1 MSNSSNQDFH
11 TLSKSRKRLWLMIL
25 SRGGIAVGAFLLLL
39 IVGGVWRLRDFIQKE
54 LAPLAEESL
63 TTTLNRPV
71 RLGQVKEFSLTGIR
85 FDASAIPAT
94 PTDSDQATIEAVDV
108 GFDPWQLV
116 VNRNLKLDVTLIN
129 PEVYIQQDSQERWIT
144 TTIAPPGKEGL
155 IKTDLDKLRFRNAKL
170 VLVGQER
177 VGNRRS
183 RRNRRQG
190 AGSRGQG
197 AGSREQGRNINLPTV
212 SSSQSPQSPPNPQ
225 SPRRKRR
232 PPVPVVFSG
241 LNGTAQ
247 LVENNKL
254 IKFDLA
260 GKAESGGNIYLQ
272 GDIRAQ
278 ATLEGKL
285 KLKAQDLLAADIT
298 RLINLPLGLQA
309 GRVNGDLQIQ
319 LIPEQETLL
328 YGSASVQG
336 VTLAIPNIPQLLSN
350 SQGNLKFQGLAIELD
365 NVVSNYG
372 KIPVMATGVIDRE
385 KGFKLVGRVNAVSVS
400 NALETLDVKSP
411 LPVSGIVKADLQ
423 ILGDISEP
431 VLSGTVTNI
440 KTAQIDKVDFK
451 KISSKFELSTRD
463 SLITLKDIQGETT
476 LGGDITGGG
485 TIQLGTAP
493 QLNINFTAKNVPG
506 DAIAKLYDL
515 KTNLSIGTV
524 SATANLSGATNNV
537 QTLVKWQAPQA
548 TYAATGETIINPD
561 RTVSFRDVAVNIN
574 GNVVRGYGNYNSQS
588 WQAVAEASGVK
599 LAPFL
604 NKEQLENIS
613 LGNAEFNG
621 RLLISGTSAPFKLT
635 NIRPEGAGVDIAGGR
650 IAISRLQLQDQNFI
664 AELIAQ
670 NVRLGQILKQ
680 SPPVLNNPLT
690 AKFTIAGNT
699 ENFNLKTIGGVG
711 EGSLAVGNGTITA
724 KNIQVSNGRYKAQV
738 QAQNVP
744 LQKLAAVPP
753 ELQGTLAGQLNV
765 AGSVES
771 FQPQTIQAVGQGQLN
786 LAGGKVTA
794 KNIQVTNGNYQA
806 LVAGSGVQLNR
817 LNKQLQG
824 QLAGELQV
832 TGILG
837 SAKLADVRAAG
848 SMQFSKGIGA
858 INSPLNAAFAW
869 NGQQLTIPQ
878 ARTPNLNASGYI
890 LANGKEPGIP
900 EITQL
905 NLNVQ
910 AQNFD
915 LQQLPFKLPNAVD
928 VSGKLDFKGQITGK
942 LNSPNVV
949 GALGLRNLKVQ
960 EFAFEPLLTGNI
972 NMVQG
977 GGLSLDI
984 AGQRDR
990 LAAKLNANNQPNAF
1004 LVQWQQA
1011 SATGQVK
1018 DDNWQVKVN
1027 NFPLKALNLTLPN
1040 NTFLGNSALAGLLTG
1055 DLQVNQKTYAAR
1067 GNIAIAQPQIG
1078 RIKGD
1083 AFSTQFSYNNDTA
1096 SLTSSKFTKGQSS
1109 YIFDAAVKQTTKG
1122 PQLQAKININ
1132 QGNIQDILTVAQVFE
1147 LQDLQRG
1154 LAAPTYGTS
1163 ADLQTN
1169 PQGLSNQPLFNQIQ
1183 RLSEINALVAAQEQ
1197 QRLDSNPIPDLT
1209 DFKGIFDGEIAI
1221 NTATANGLAVDF
1233 NLRGENFTWGRET
1246 EPNRFYSA
1254 EKVIAEGN
1262 FEKGV
1267 LRLQP
1272 LRIIISQQRLI
1283 AFTGNIGGE
1292 EQSGQLRVRNFPI
1305 QVLNNFVRLPV
1316 GITGNLNATAALAG
1330 SIANPQA
1337 RGELNVSEGTLNQK
1351 QVESATAS
1359 FSYANGRLNF
1369 GSLVSAA
1376 GPEPVNISGSIPY
1389 KLPFASVEP
1398 DNNQINLD
1406 IKVKDEGLALLNLF
1420 TDQIAFENGEGEI
1433 DLSIRGTRQQPL
1445 VKGIAALNNASF
1457 VAQALPGKLTNVS
1470 GKAEFDFDKVLVQN
1484 LQGQFSK
1491 GKVEAAGEIPIFNS
1505 QDIKID
1511 NPLTVNLDK
1520 LALNLKGLYQGG
1532 ASGNLQITGSVLQP
1546 AIGGNIELFDG
1557 QVLLAES
1564 KTATTSNSLA
1574 NSSNPTGNNQIKTDA
1589 DSGITRLNDLE
1600 IKLGKNIQ
1608 IASPPLFNFQ
1618 ASGDLNVSG
1627 FLNDPIPEGTIRL
1640 NKGGVNLFTTQ
1651 FNLTRGYKHTAT
1663 FRKSQPR
1670 DPDLDIKLL
1679 AKILDGIQT
1688 NDLSR
1693 QTASG
1698 LAALETVRVEA
1709 NVKGPASQLND
1720 SLELKSSP
1728 SRSETEIV
1736 ALLGGGFVD
1745 TQGRGDS
1752 TLGLIN
1758 IAGSALFGNFQNT
1771 FNQIGSAFGL
1781 SELRLFPTIISDRP
1795 EAGKSSSSLELALE
1809 AGVDIS
1815 TRISVSSIKIL
1826 TATDPFQWGINY
1838 RINDEFRVRAST
1850 NLTDDSRAVI
1860 EFERR
1865 F

>member
-11 TLSKSRKRLWLMIL
+11 TPSKSRKRLWLMIL

-54 LAPLAEESL
+54 LAPLAEKNL

-71 RLGQVKEFSLTGIR
+71 KLGQVKEFSLTGIR

-129 PEVYIQQDSQERWIT
+129 PEVYIQQDSQERWIS
-144 TTIAPPGKEGL
+144 TTIAPAGKEGL

-177 VGNRRS
+177 AGNRRS
-183 RRNRRQG
+183 RRNRGQR
-190 AGSRGQG
+190 AGSRAQG
-197 AGSREQGRNINLPTV
+197 GNINLPIIP
-212 SSSQSPQSPPNPQ
+212 SSQSPQSPPNPQ
-225 SPRRKRR
+225 SPIRKRR

-254 IKFDLA
+254 IKFELA

-272 GDIRAQ
+272 GDLRAQ

-285 KLKAQDLLAADIT
+285 KLKAEDLLAADIT
-298 RLINLPLGLQA
+298 RLINLPLRLQA

-319 LIPEQETLL
+319 LIPEQDTLL
-328 YGSASVQG
+328 YGSAVLQG
-336 VTLAIPNIPQLLSN
+336 VTLAIPSVPQLLSN
-350 SQGNLKFQGLAIELD
+350 SQGNLKFEGLAIKLD

-372 KIPVMATGVIDRE
+372 KIPVMATGVIDGK
-385 KGFKLVGRVNAVSVS
+385 KGFNLAGRVNAVSVS
-400 NALETLDVKSP
+400 NALETLDIQSP
-411 LPVSGIVKADLQ
+411 LPVSGIFKADLQ

-431 VLSGTVTNI
+431 MLLGTVTNI

-463 SLITLKDIQGETT
+463 SLITFQDIQGETT
-476 LGGDITGGG
+476 LGGDVTGGG

-515 KTNLSIGTV
+515 KTNLSVGTV

-548 TYAATGETIINPD
+548 TYAATGETIINSD

-588 WQAVAEASGVK
+588 WQGVAEASGVK

-613 LGNAEFNG
+613 LGDAKFNG
-621 RLLISGTSAPFKLT
+621 RLAISGTSAPFKLT

-680 SPPVLNNPLT
+680 SLPVLNNPL
-690 AKFTIAGNT
+690 AGKFTIAGNT

-711 EGSLAVGNGTITA
+711 EGSLKVGNGTITA

-744 LQKLAAVPP
+744 LQKLATIPP

-771 FQPQTIQAVGQGQLN
+771 FQLQTIQAAGQGQLN

-794 KNIQVTNGNYQA
+794 KNIQVANGNYQA

-824 QLAGELQV
+824 QFAGELQV
-832 TGILG
+832 AGILG
-837 SAKLADVRAAG
+837 SAKLADLRAAG
-848 SMQFSKGIGA
+848 SIQFSKGIGA

-878 ARTPNLNASGYI
+878 ARTQNLNASGYI

-915 LQQLPFKLPNAVD
+915 LQQLPFKFPNAVD
-928 VSGKLDFKGQITGK
+928 VAGKLDFKGQITGK

-949 GALGLRNLKVQ
+949 GVLDLRNLKVQ

-977 GGLSLDI
+977 GGLSLDV
-984 AGQRDR
+984 AGKRDR
-990 LAAKLNANNQPNAF
+990 LAAKLNANNQPSAF
-1004 LVQWQQA
+1004 LLQWQQA

-1027 NFPLKALNLTLPN
+1027 NFPLKVLNFTLPGN
-1040 NTFLGNSALAGLLTG
+1040 NIVGNGALAGLLTG

-1083 AFSTQFSYNNDTA
+1083 AFSTQFSYDNGTA
-1096 SLTSSKFTKGQSS
+1096 SLTSSKFTTGQSS
-1109 YIFDAAVKQTTKG
+1109 YILDATVKQTTKG

-1132 QGNIQDILTVAQVFE
+1132 QGNIQDILTVAQIFE

-1183 RLSEINALVAAQEQ
+1183 RLSEINALLAAQEQ
-1197 QRLDSNPIPDLT
+1197 KRLDSNPIPDLT

-1246 EPNRFYSA
+1246 EPNRFYRA
-1254 EKVIAEGN
+1254 EKVIAEGS

-1272 LRIIISQQRLI
+1272 LRIVISQKRLI

-1305 QVLNNFVRLPV
+1305 QVLNNFVKLPV

-1330 SIANPQA
+1330 NVANPQA

-1420 TDQIAFENGEGEI
+1420 TNQIAFENGEGEI

-1470 GKAEFDFDKVLVQN
+1470 GTAEFDFDKVLVQN

-1491 GKVEAAGEIPIFNS
+1491 GKVEAAGQIPIFNS

-1511 NPLTVNLDK
+1511 NPLTVNLEK
-1520 LALNLKGLYQGG
+1520 LALTLKGLYQGG

-1564 KTATTSNSLA
+1564 KTATTSNSVA
-1574 NSSNPTGNNQIKTDA
+1574 NSSNPTVNNQLKTQA
-1589 DSGITRLNDLE
+1589 DGITKLNNLE

-1618 ASGDLNVSG
+1618 ASGDLKVGG
-1627 FLNDPIPEGTIRL
+1627 FLNDPIPEGAIRL
-1640 NKGGVNLFTTQ
+1640 TKGGVNLFTTQ
-1651 FNLTRGYKHTAT
+1651 FNLARGYKHTAT

-1670 DPDLDIKLL
+1670 DPDLDIKLF
-1679 AKILDGIQT
+1679 AKILDGIQS

-1693 QTASG
+1693 QNSSG

-1709 NVKGPASQLND
+1709 TVKGPASQLND

-1758 IAGSALFGNFQNT
+1758 IAGSAVFNNFQGT
-1771 FNQIGSAFGL
+1771 FNQIGSVFGL
-1781 SELRLFPTIISDRP
+1781 SELRLFPTVISDRP
-1795 EAGKSSSSLELALE
+1795 EAGKSNSSLELALE

-1815 TRISVSSIKIL
+1815 TKISVSSIKIL
-1826 TATDPFQWGINY
+1826 TASDPFQWGLNY